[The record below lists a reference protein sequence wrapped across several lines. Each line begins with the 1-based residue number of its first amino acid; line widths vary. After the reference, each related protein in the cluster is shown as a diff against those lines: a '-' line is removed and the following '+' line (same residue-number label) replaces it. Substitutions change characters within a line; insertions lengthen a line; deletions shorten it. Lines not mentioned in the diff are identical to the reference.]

1 MPFSVRV
8 LVATSIN
15 AQASLCQTI
24 WPKLIQGFR
33 VQSEVG
39 YNITCKALGISAII
53 KGSRGKRDSKG
64 FKAIVNSLKT
74 TQGLRES
81 ARSTKEGRGHS
92 SRPVV
97 TVENTTTEQAKV
109 ESCYMVPWCNLVN
122 TSPFQGEESGF
133 DSRWYHHRGLR
144 DKKLRCQRD

>member
-24 WPKLIQGFR
+24 WPVGCKRTLLLD
-33 VQSEVG
+33 G

-64 FKAIVNSLKT
+64 FKAVVNSLKT
-74 TQGLRES
+74 MQGLRES

-109 ESCYMVPWCNLVN
+109 ESCFMAYW
-122 TSPFQGEESGF
+122 SS
-133 DSRWYHHRGLR
+133 WI
-144 DKKLRCQRD
+144 

>member
-1 MPFSVRV
+1 M
-8 LVATSIN
+8 I
-15 AQASLCQTI
+15 
-24 WPKLIQGFR
+24 
-33 VQSEVG
+33 G
-39 YNITCKALGISAII
+39 YNITCKALRISAII
-53 KGSRGKRDSKG
+53 KGSRRKRDSKG

-109 ESCYMVPWCNLVN
+109 ESCFIVPSSNWLGGH
-122 TSPFQGEESGF
+122 PFKVEIGVRVSVG
-133 DSRWYHHRGLR
+133 
-144 DKKLRCQRD
+144 

>member
-24 WPKLIQGFR
+24 WPSTFKDLE
-33 VQSEVG
+33 SSLLAG
-39 YNITCKALGISAII
+39 YNITCKALEISAII

-97 TVENTTTEQAKV
+97 SVEITTTEQAKV
-109 ESCYMVPWCNLVN
+109 ESCYIVPSSMLGLGHH
-122 TSPFQGEESGF
+122 PFKVESRVRLPVG
-133 DSRWYHHRGLR
+133 
-144 DKKLRCQRD
+144 

>member
-24 WPKLIQGFR
+24 WPSTFKDLE
-33 VQSEVG
+33 SSLLAG

-64 FKAIVNSLKT
+64 FKAVVNSLKT
-74 TQGLRES
+74 LPFSVGFIGRARRLKSTSCWFES
-81 ARSTKEGRGHS
+81 NTETGWSKDPGPPWRVGKFP
-92 SRPVV
+92 RPVV
-97 TVENTTTEQAKV
+97 SVESTTTAQV
-109 ESCYMVPWCNLVN
+109 
-122 TSPFQGEESGF
+122 
-133 DSRWYHHRGLR
+133 R
-144 DKKLRCQRD
+144 

>member
-1 MPFSVRV
+1 MERE
-8 LVATSIN
+8 I
-15 AQASLCQTI
+15 
-24 WPKLIQGFR
+24 LI
-33 VQSEVG
+33 
-39 YNITCKALGISAII
+39 
-53 KGSRGKRDSKG
+53 G

-109 ESCYMVPWCNLVN
+109 ESCYIVPSSMLGLGHH
-122 TSPFQGEESGF
+122 PFKVESRVRLPVG
-133 DSRWYHHRGLR
+133 
-144 DKKLRCQRD
+144 